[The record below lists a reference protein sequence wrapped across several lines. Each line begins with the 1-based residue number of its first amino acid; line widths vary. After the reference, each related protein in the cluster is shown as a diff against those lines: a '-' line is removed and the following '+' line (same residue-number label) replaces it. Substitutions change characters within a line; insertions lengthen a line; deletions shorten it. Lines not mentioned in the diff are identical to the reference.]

1 MPSFEN
7 LAYFF
12 TDFAQDASWTPSTGV
27 AAQPGK
33 VIVDAPD
40 SMILG
45 DMVITTET
53 TLTYPLGQWPGIDEN
68 QVVTVGAVTYRL
80 RGRPQAFDD
89 GSLLRVEVVKV

>member
-7 LAYFF
+7 LAVFF
-12 TDFAQDASWTPSTGV
+12 ADFADAASWTPSTGG

-45 DMVITTET
+45 DMVITSET

-68 QVVTVGAVTYRL
+68 QVVIVGAVQYRL